1 MRLPEKISFAN
12 LPTKIEKLERLSEEL
27 GKEIYIK
34 RDDQT
39 GTEISGNKIRKL
51 EYAVKEAINNGCNY
65 LITCGGIQSNHARAT
80 AAVAR
85 KLGIEVYLVLRGNE
99 NGEVEGNYFLDKML
113 GAKIKLVAPEEFN
126 SNVENIMENIKE
138 DLIKEGYKPYIIPM
152 GASNGVGSLG
162 YCEAMEEIL
171 QQEKELDIKFD
182 AIVTTIGSG
191 GTYAGLYYANY
202 IKDNDATVYGINIC
216 DDAEYFKDIVLKL
229 FKGIS
234 IYTGE
239 EIHIDKKDIDI
250 LDGYI
255 GNGYALSKENEIEF
269 IHKLAKLEGIIL
281 DPVYTGKAMHGLV
294 EEVKKG
300 TFDKHKNILFIHTGG
315 IFGWNSVARSM
326 VNQ

>member
-1 MRLPEKISFAN
+1 MRLPEKFNFAN
-12 LPTKIEKLERLSEEL
+12 LPTKIEKLSRLSEEL

-39 GTEISGNKIRKL
+39 GGEISGNKIRKL
-51 EYAVKEAINNGCNY
+51 EYAVREAIDNGCNY

-85 KLGIEVYLVLRGNE
+85 KLGMEVYLVLRGNQDSE
-99 NGEVEGNYFLDKML
+99 LEGNYFLDKIL

-126 SNVENIMENIKE
+126 SHIENIMENIKKE
-138 DLIKEGYKPYIIPM
+138 LEKEGYKPYIIPM

-162 YCEAMEEIL
+162 YCAAVEEIL
-171 QQEKELDIKFD
+171 SQEKELGIKFD
-182 AIVTTIGSG
+182 AIVSTVGSG
-191 GTYAGLYYANY
+191 GTYAGLYYGNY
-202 IKDNDATVYGINIC
+202 IKDNNAVVYGINIC
-216 DDAEYFKDIVLKL
+216 DDAEYFKNIVLKL

-239 EIHIDKKDIDI
+239 EIHVDKKDIDI

-255 GNGYALSKENEIEF
+255 GSGYALSNENEIEF
-269 IHKLAKLEGIIL
+269 IHKLAKLEGLIL
-281 DPVYTGKAMHGLV
+281 DPVYTGKAMYGLV
-294 EEVKKG
+294 EEIKKG
-300 TFDKHKNILFIHTGG
+300 TFDNHKNILFIHTGG

-326 VNQ
+326 VK